1 MSHVVAGECVHA
13 ATHYPLVLKHL
24 PTLLP
29 RKFKELLGMGKKRDR
44 DALYETPAAGL
55 SEDLLASL
63 EEIIET
69 EVWKLG
75 FSYVS
80 SYITA

>member
-1 MSHVVAGECVHA
+1 MHA
-13 ATHYPLVLKHL
+13 ATHYPLVMKHL

-29 RKFKELLGMGKKRDR
+29 RKFKEFLGMGKKRDR
-44 DALYETPAAGL
+44 EALYESPAAGL
-55 SEDLLASL
+55 SIDLLESL

-80 SYITA
+80 SYKAA